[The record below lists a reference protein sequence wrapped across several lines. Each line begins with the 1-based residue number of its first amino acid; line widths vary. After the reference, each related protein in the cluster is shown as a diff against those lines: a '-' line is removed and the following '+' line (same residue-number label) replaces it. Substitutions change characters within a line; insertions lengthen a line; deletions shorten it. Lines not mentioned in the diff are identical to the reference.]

1 VTLFISNAQVK
12 VPDVV
17 DRDAATAEALLEQAG
32 FTVTEKPGAVFD
44 PHKPEGQ
51 VLSQTPTGGTYA
63 KTGSIV
69 TVFVNTK
76 PSPSPSPSPSSPSPS
91 GSPSTSP
98 SASPSPTP

>member
-1 VTLFISNAQVK
+1 VK

-17 DRDAATAEALLEQAG
+17 GRDAATAEALLEQAG
-32 FTVTEKPGAVFD
+32 FTVTEKPAAVFD
-44 PHKPEGQ
+44 SHQPEGQ

-76 PSPSPSPSPSSPSPS
+76 PSPSPTPSSPSPT

-98 SASPSPTP
+98 SGSPSPTP